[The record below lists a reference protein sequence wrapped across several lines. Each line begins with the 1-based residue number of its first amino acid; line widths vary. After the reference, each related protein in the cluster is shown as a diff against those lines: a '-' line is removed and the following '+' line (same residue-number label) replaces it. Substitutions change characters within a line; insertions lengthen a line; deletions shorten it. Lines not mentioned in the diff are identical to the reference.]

1 MHPMNRSQTIRTLLL
16 IGVSFIA
23 VQGAGVLADAD
34 AERDALAHLVQALES
49 LEPLIVEAR
58 RAADPDARIRF
69 QYDWLRHDLE
79 TVRRGIEAHIDG
91 PVAEPHA
98 VAPLRGDY
106 RR

>member
-1 MHPMNRSQTIRTLLL
+1 MRHMSKSQTIRALLL
-16 IGVSFIA
+16 IGVSLIA
-23 VQGAGVLADAD
+23 FQDVLADAD
-34 AERDALAHLVQALES
+34 AERDALARLVHALES
-49 LEPLIVEAR
+49 LEPLIVEAS

-91 PVAEPHA
+91 AAAEGRP

>member
-1 MHPMNRSQTIRTLLL
+1 MRHMNRSQTIRTLLL

-23 VQGAGVLADAD
+23 LQGAGVLADAG
-34 AERDALAHLVQALES
+34 AERDALARLVHALES
-49 LEPLIVEAR
+49 LEPLIVEAS

-79 TVRRGIEAHIDG
+79 AVRRGIEAHIDA
-91 PVAEPHA
+91 PVAEPHP

>member
-1 MHPMNRSQTIRTLLL
+1 MNKLGTLLL
-16 IGVSFIA
+16 IGVALISF
-23 VQGAGVLADAD
+23 QGVLADAD
-34 AERDALAHLVQALES
+34 AERDALARLVHALES
-49 LEPLIVEAR
+49 LEPLIVEAS

-79 TVRRGIEAHIDG
+79 TVRRGIDAHID
-91 PVAEPHA
+91 ALTTEPHP